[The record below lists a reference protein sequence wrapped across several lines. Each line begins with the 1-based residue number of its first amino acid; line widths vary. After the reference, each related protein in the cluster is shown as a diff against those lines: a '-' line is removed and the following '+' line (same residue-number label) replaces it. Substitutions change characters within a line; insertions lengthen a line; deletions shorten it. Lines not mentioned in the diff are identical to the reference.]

1 MTGYYNLSLVA
12 LSLAIATIASYT
24 TLDLANRVSAN
35 ASTPRKAWLWLAAGA
50 ISMGTGIW
58 AMHFIGMLAFHLP
71 IPIAYDLGVTGA
83 SMLIAVAVSAI
94 ALFVLRQPRVTTRS
108 WLLGATFMGIGI
120 SAMHYSGMLA
130 MRMLPA
136 IRYDLLL
143 FITSVLIATLAALAA
158 LWIALKL
165 RGNVSRFV
173 IPAKLAS
180 AGVMGLAITGMH
192 YTGMAAAQFAPASVC
207 LAAVRGGLQN
217 TTIAIIIGCIAM
229 AILSLTIVLATL
241 DAHFAQKN
249 ERLAAS
255 LQVAKDAADAALREN
270 EKITAQLRAAQSEL
284 LGAARRAGM
293 AEIANGVLHNVGN
306 VLNSVNVSAQLIET
320 RVRESKTGGIGQ
332 AVQLMS
338 EHAAQ
343 LGDFLSNDPR
353 GQRLPGYLGKLAES
367 LAADKSAVLDELSAL
382 TRSIEHI
389 KEIVGAQQS
398 YAGANSILEPVRIDE
413 LVEDAVRMA
422 AGAKSSTPVTII
434 KDLQPAPAV
443 LLDKHLMLQILI
455 NLITNA
461 RQAMD
466 GVPERP
472 HEIRIGSEFTGVDEG
487 RLLIHVEDN
496 GEGIE
501 PDTLTRL
508 FVHGFTTRKAGHGFG
523 LHSSALAAKT
533 LGGTLT
539 ARSEGLG
546 HGAVFTLEVAVKGR
560 VESHEY
566 A

>member
-12 LSLAIATIASYT
+12 LSVAIATIASYT
-24 TLDLANRVSAN
+24 ALDLANRVSA
-35 ASTPRKAWLWLAAGA
+35 SSPRKSWLWLAAGA

-71 IPIAYDLGVTGA
+71 IPIAYDLSITGA
-83 SMLIAVAVSAI
+83 SMLIAIAVSAV
-94 ALFVLRQPRVTTRS
+94 ALFVLRQPLVSTRS
-108 WLLGATFMGIGI
+108 WVLGATLMGIGI
-120 SAMHYSGMLA
+120 SAMHYTGMMA

-136 IRYDLLL
+136 IQYDPLL
-143 FITSVLIATLAALAA
+143 FITSVLIAVLAALAA
-158 LWIALKL
+158 LWIALQL
-165 RGNVSRFV
+165 RGNVSRFA

-192 YTGMAAAQFAPASVC
+192 YTGMAAAHFAPASVC
-207 LAAVRGGLQN
+207 LAAVRGGGLQN
-217 TTIAIIIGCIAM
+217 TTLAIIIGCIAM
-229 AILSLTIVLATL
+229 AILSLTIVLSTL
-241 DAHFAQKN
+241 DAHFAVKN

-255 LQVAKDAADAALREN
+255 LQVAKDAADAALGEN
-270 EKITAQLRAAQSEL
+270 ERITAQLRAAQSEL
-284 LGAARRAGM
+284 LGSARRAGM
-293 AEIANGVLHNVGN
+293 AEIANSVLHNVGN

-343 LGDFLSNDPR
+343 LGNFLSNDVR

-389 KEIVGAQQS
+389 KEIVTTQQT
-398 YAGANSILEPVRIDE
+398 YAGANSILEPVRINE
-413 LVEDAVRMA
+413 LVEDALRMT
-422 AGAKSSTPVTII
+422 AGSKSGARVAIV
-434 KDLQPAPAV
+434 KDLQPGPAV

-472 HEIRIGSEFTGVDEG
+472 YEIRIWSEFRGVNER
-487 RLLIHVEDN
+487 RLLIGVEDN

-501 PDTLTRL
+501 PDNLTRL
-508 FVHGFTTRKAGHGFG
+508 FAHGFTTRKSGHGFG

-533 LGGTLT
+533 LGGALT
-539 ARSEGLG
+539 AHSEGLG
-546 HGAVFTLEVAVKGR
+546 HGAVFTLEVAVKGL
-560 VESHEY
+560 VENHEH